1 MYTEEEIHD
10 LLKRV
15 LRTQNLKKAKRLI
28 NKFIKQN
35 NIDLFAEFESDSDSP
50 ELIENIDDWIPL

>member
-1 MYTEEEIHD
+1 MYTEEEIHS
-10 LLKRV
+10 LLRRV
-15 LRTQNLKKAKRLI
+15 LRTQNLKEAKRLI

>member
-50 ELIENIDDWIPL
+50 ELIENIDDWITL